1 MHCENEGDVLMLLWS
16 CKAQAHRNMF
26 LHNFIQAML
35 DKKDIEKVII
45 KHDISIFFEI
55 QIDMEHLLI
64 DICM

>member
-26 LHNFIQAML
+26 LHNFIQAVL

-45 KHDISIFFEI
+45 KHDISIFF
-55 QIDMEHLLI
+55 LKYR
-64 DICM
+64 